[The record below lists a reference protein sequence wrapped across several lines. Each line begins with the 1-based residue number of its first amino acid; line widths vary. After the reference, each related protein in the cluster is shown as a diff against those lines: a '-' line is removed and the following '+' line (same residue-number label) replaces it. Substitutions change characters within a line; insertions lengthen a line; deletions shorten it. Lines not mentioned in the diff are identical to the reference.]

1 MKVSKK
7 VLVTSC
13 AALLFSISCASNYR
27 RPESVEDKMSRY
39 EVKKAKINEVPRM
52 APPSISYAGRGPA
65 SVTTPKKMSRPFS
78 DLTNKRVYFLTLLS
92 QYNDFRPFAT
102 YAAPTLAI
110 CPHFHTNVVNFNESH
125 QKSFEKRS
133 WPLHAGTENSY
144 QDESWAK
151 KYPEF
156 YLPVT
161 KESVEPRVLDLL
173 KKSPSKERSQELIS
187 LAVDTH
193 VSKIYDELKELC
205 EYGSS
210 DNYFTFEN
218 LTSHIKGSGKPFPP
232 GEESLNTLLKTTLF
246 TNKMLID
253 SLKRAVPEKGSRA
266 PASME
271 EARYIDEVIVRLG
284 VDWIK

>member
-7 VLVTSC
+7 VLVASC
-13 AALLFSISCASNYR
+13 AVMLVTISCASNYR

-39 EVKKAKINEVPRM
+39 EVKKEKINEVPRI
-52 APPSISYAGRGPA
+52 APPAISYASRGPA
-65 SVTTPKKMSRPFS
+65 SVTAPKKMSRPFS

-102 YAAPTLAI
+102 FAAPTLAI
-110 CPHFHTNVVNFNESH
+110 CPNFHTNVVSFNESH

-133 WPLHAGTENSY
+133 WPLHFESESSL
-144 QDESWAK
+144 QDESWVK

-156 YLPVT
+156 YLPIT

-173 KKSPSKERSQELIS
+173 RKSPSKEKAQELIAM
-187 LAVDTH
+187 AVDTH
-193 VSKIYDELKELC
+193 VSKIYDELRELC
-205 EYGSS
+205 EHGSS

-232 GEESLNTLLKTTLF
+232 GEEGLKVLMKTTLF
-246 TNKMLID
+246 TNKVLID
-253 SLKRAVPEKGSRA
+253 SLKSATLEKGSRA